1 MKYFFQ
7 QKISC
12 SKECI
17 LKNIM
22 CETTQIKNYNV
33 PKMPK
38 KKKRKNNCKIK
49 TKTKKSKQKK
59 RK

>member
-38 KKKRKNNCKIK
+38 KKNEK
-49 TKTKKSKQKK
+49 TIVS
-59 RK
+59 